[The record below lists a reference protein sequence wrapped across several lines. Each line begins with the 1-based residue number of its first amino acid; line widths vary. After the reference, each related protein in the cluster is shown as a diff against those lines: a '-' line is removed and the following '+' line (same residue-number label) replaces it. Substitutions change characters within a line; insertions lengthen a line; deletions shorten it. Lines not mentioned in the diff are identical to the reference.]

1 MGMTFSSAY
10 LAPRQMMVWLLRRD
24 GLSQAEIGRRLGVQR
39 QVVYEQFHI
48 IDEKMRRALTEA
60 AQTYRLDVR
69 RIDTVNGILE
79 AYSHAYD
86 SPVIVSFSKANG
98 VQVWFLYEGRCDN
111 CGQSQECSR
120 ILKAEAE
127 ERGVKLTEE
136 DLQLQPTELGRRI
149 FSIITRRLL

>member
-1 MGMTFSSAY
+1 
-10 LAPRQMMVWLLRRD
+10 
-24 GLSQAEIGRRLGVQR
+24 
-39 QVVYEQFHI
+39 
-48 IDEKMRRALTEA
+48 MRRALTEA

-69 RIDTVNGILE
+69 RVDTVNGILE

-111 CGQSQECSR
+111 CSQSQECLR
-120 ILKAEAE
+120 ILKEEAE
-127 ERGVKLTEE
+127 ERGIKLSE
-136 DLQLQPTELGRRI
+136 DDLRLKPTELGRRI